1 MIVVVTSFSNR
12 EDAERVSN
20 ILVVERL
27 AACVHILAPHL
38 AVYEWKGEIRREE
51 EVNILI
57 KTDDRL
63 YSVVEERLKELHPY
77 EIPLIFRP
85 ASRLHVRRVCGV
97 GQSANGGIIRG
108 LYS

>member
-77 EIPLIFRP
+77 EIPLIFCLQ
-85 ASRLHVRRVCGV
+85 ADYTSAEYAAWVNLQTGV
-97 GQSANGGIIRG
+97 
-108 LYS
+108 

>member
-1 MIVVVTSFSNR
+1 VIVVVTSFSNR
-12 EDAERVSN
+12 EDAERISN
-20 ILVVERL
+20 ILVAEHL

-63 YSVVEERLKELHPY
+63 YSVVEERLKEIHPY
-77 EIPLIFRP
+77 EIPLIF
-85 ASRLHVRRVCGV
+85 ALQADYTSAEYAAWVNLQTGV
-97 GQSANGGIIRG
+97 
-108 LYS
+108 L

>member
-12 EDAERVSN
+12 EDAERISN
-20 ILVVERL
+20 ILVAEHL

-77 EIPLIFRP
+77 EIPLIFCLQ
-85 ASRLHVRRVCGV
+85 ADYTSAEYAAWVNLQTGV
-97 GQSANGGIIRG
+97 
-108 LYS
+108 L

>member
-20 ILVVERL
+20 ILVAERL

-57 KTDDRL
+57 RTDDRL

-77 EIPLIFRP
+77 EIPLIFCLQADYTSAEYAAWVNRQT
-85 ASRLHVRRVCGV
+85 GV
-97 GQSANGGIIRG
+97 
-108 LYS
+108 L